1 MANERV
7 YKLFMDLY
15 SIALLFRKAI
25 ETAIEA
31 GDITYSNMLRFPE
44 GCCGFTS
51 DLLQRYLYENGII
64 TFYVSGSYGY
74 AWDNSESHTWL
85 ETENKTVID
94 ITGDQYRNKKL
105 RFTEPVYVGTRNNGF
120 HDQFNLDDPVPY
132 QKWEPYGI
140 GKKKEEMYY
149 AILRHLE

>member
-1 MANERV
+1 
-7 YKLFMDLY
+7 
-15 SIALLFRKAI
+15 
-25 ETAIEA
+25 
-31 GDITYSNMLRFPE
+31 MLSRH
-44 GCCGFTS
+44 
-51 DLLQRYLYENGII
+51 YLYENGII

-74 AWDNSESHTWL
+74 GWDNSESHTWL

>member
-1 MANERV
+1 MENERV
-7 YKLFMDLY
+7 YQLFMDLY

-31 GDITYSNMLRFPE
+31 GDITYFNMLRFPE
-44 GCCGFTS
+44 GCCGFVS

-74 AWDNSESHTWL
+74 GWDNSESHTWL

-94 ITGDQYRNKKL
+94 SQCQTS
-105 RFTEPVYVGTRNNGF
+105 PV
-120 HDQFNLDDPVPY
+120 QP
-132 QKWEPYGI
+132 
-140 GKKKEEMYY
+140 
-149 AILRHLE
+149 